1 MKKRGFTLI
10 ELLVVIAVIAILGAM
25 LLPAL
30 SKAREKARSAICI
43 NNLKQIGLAV
53 HMYIDDH
60 NGLLPDK
67 PATPWE
73 GSYALPYRLYKYGY
87 LKDGKVWYC
96 PAFARTPYKINSWP
110 PTKPS
115 GPDEV
120 VAPGVPVTYGI
131 SGTLHLYA
139 PTISMIPGNKQIVYI
154 MEMPVLKPWG
164 TSCYL
169 YPVYSYGADLR
180 IMAGDNPAYC
190 WYKSQY
196 IPNHHN
202 VLYIDGS
209 AGLFTGWTPS
219 TNKPG
224 DFYIPD
230 SALW

>member
-10 ELLVVIAVIAILGAM
+10 ELLVVVAIIAILAAM

-30 SKAREKARSAICI
+30 SKAREKARSALCI

-53 HMYIDDH
+53 HMYINDY
-60 NGLLPDK
+60 NGLLPHH
-67 PATPWE
+67 PATPWN

-96 PAFARTPYKINSWP
+96 PSFARTRYKINTWQ

-131 SGTLHLYA
+131 STDLHTYA

-164 TSCYL
+164 ISCYL
-169 YPVYSYGADLR
+169 YPVYSYTQDLR
-180 IMAGDNPAYC
+180 IMAGDNQ
-190 WYKSQY
+190 WGWFKSQY

-219 TNKPG
+219 TYRPG
-224 DFYIPD
+224 DFYIPN

>member
-1 MKKRGFTLI
+1 MKKNGFTLI
-10 ELLVVIAVIAILGAM
+10 ELLIVVAIIAILAAM

-30 SKAREKARSAICI
+30 SRAREKARSALCI
-43 NNLKQIGLAV
+43 NNLKQIGVAV
-53 HMYIDDH
+53 HMYINDYH
-60 NGLLPDK
+60 GLIPYK
-67 PATPWE
+67 PGIGGW
-73 GSYALPYRLYKYGY
+73 GSYALPYRLFKYGY

-96 PAFARTPYKINSWP
+96 PSFARTPYKINYWQ

-131 SGTLHLYA
+131 SGDLDIYA

-164 TSCYL
+164 ISCYL
-169 YPVYSYGADLR
+169 YPVYSYTQDLR
-180 IMAGDNPAYC
+180 IMAGDNQ
-190 WYKSQY
+190 WGWFKSQY

-219 TNKPG
+219 TQRPG
-224 DFYIPD
+224 DFYIPN

>member
-1 MKKRGFTLI
+1 MRKKGFTLI
-10 ELLVVIAVIAILGAM
+10 ELLVVVAIIAILAGL

-30 SKAREKARSAICI
+30 SKAREKARSALCI

-53 HMYIDDH
+53 HMYINDY

-67 PATPWE
+67 PATPYQ

-96 PAFARTPYKINSWP
+96 PSFARTTYKIDRWQ
-110 PTKPS
+110 PTQPS

-120 VAPGVPVTYGI
+120 IAPGVPVTYGFF
-131 SGTLHLYA
+131 GDLHFYA
-139 PTISMIPGNKQIVYI
+139 PTINMISNKQIVYV
-154 MEMPVLKPWG
+154 MEKGVLRPWG
-164 TSCYL
+164 TSVYL
-169 YPVYSYGADLR
+169 YPVYSYWADSR
-180 IMAGDNPAYC
+180 ILYGDNPDYC

-196 IPNHHN
+196 VPNHHN

-209 AGLFTGWTPS
+209 AGLFTGWAPS

-224 DFYIPD
+224 DFYLPY
-230 SALW
+230 SAFW

>member
-10 ELLVVIAVIAILGAM
+10 ELLVVVAIIAILAAM

-30 SKAREKARSAICI
+30 SKAREKARSALCL

-53 HMYIDDH
+53 HMYINDY

-67 PATPWE
+67 PATPWQ

-96 PAFARTPYKINSWP
+96 PSFARTRYKINTWQ

-120 VAPGVPVTYGI
+120 VAPGVPVTYSI
-131 SGTLHLYA
+131 SDALHLYA
-139 PTISMIPGNKQIVYI
+139 PTISMIPGNKQIVYV

-164 TSCYL
+164 ISCYL
-169 YPVYSYGADLR
+169 YPVYSYTQDLR
-180 IMAGDNPAYC
+180 IMAGDNQ
-190 WYKSQY
+190 WGWFKSQY

-219 TNKPG
+219 TYRPG
-224 DFYIPD
+224 DFYIPY

>member
-1 MKKRGFTLI
+1 MKKKGFTLI
-10 ELLVVIAVIAILGAM
+10 ELLVVVAIIAILAAM

-30 SKAREKARSAICI
+30 SKAREKARSALCI

-53 HMYIDDH
+53 HMYINDN

-67 PATPWE
+67 PADPWN
-73 GSYALPYRLYKYGY
+73 GSYALPYRLFKYGY

-96 PAFARTPYKINSWP
+96 PSFARTRYKINQWQ

-131 SGTLHLYA
+131 ADTMHLYF
-139 PTISMIPGNKQIVYI
+139 PTINLIPNKQLVYI
-154 MEMPVLKPWG
+154 MEKPHLKPWG
-164 TSCYL
+164 SSGWYL
-169 YPVYSYGADLR
+169 YPVYSYGQDLR

-196 IPNHHN
+196 IANHHN

-209 AGLFTGWTPS
+209 AGLFTGWVPS

-224 DFYIPD
+224 DFYIPN
-230 SALW
+230 SAFQ